1 MGKTA
6 PCFTAAWWALFC
18 AGLLTAGD
26 LTVDRS
32 IWKSGGPRAE
42 MLPQFAWQP
51 TGGPQGNPALR
62 IQADSREGL
71 HGWWTAELPVRGGQA
86 YSFSALL
93 RAEGVDLPRRTA
105 VARLFWLNE
114 KGQPPLHDEPVY
126 SSYRPGERPRAEPEY
141 AQLRDDHGDWITV
154 AGDYRAP
161 AEAVAARIELSYRWQ
176 ANAEICWAGVTLQEI
191 DEIPARRV
199 RLATVHF
206 APRAGTQPEEKCR
219 QFVPLIRAAAKQRAD
234 LVVLPETLTYYGSGR
249 TMAEC
254 AEPVPGPS
262 TEFFGALS
270 SELGL
275 YIVAGLL
282 ERVGDQVFN
291 VAVLIGPGGKVEGT
305 YRKTCLPRGEI
316 DAGIMPGADYP
327 VFQTRFGTVGMMVCY
342 DGFFPEVARRL
353 SNAGAEV
360 IAFPV
365 WGCNPLLAAARAC
378 ENHVYVVS
386 STYTS
391 ADADWMITGIFDRD
405 GKVLARADDWGQV
418 IVQEVD
424 LNRRTI
430 WHSLG
435 DFRAENAAHRPL
447 SFDGVTSDGR

>member
-1 MGKTA
+1 MGKIA
-6 PCFTAAWWALFC
+6 PYCMLACWILTFC
-18 AGLLTAGD
+18 SVLTAGD
-26 LTVDRS
+26 LTLDRS
-32 IWKSGGPRAE
+32 VWKSGGPRPE
-42 MLPQFAWQP
+42 MLPEFSWEAAAGPNGTP
-51 TGGPQGNPALR
+51 TLK
-62 IQADSREGL
+62 IQADARKGL
-71 HGWWTAELPVRGGQA
+71 HGWWTTEIAVRGGQA
-86 YSFSALL
+86 YSFTALL
-93 RAEGVDLPRRTA
+93 HAEGVDLLRRTA
-105 VARLFWLNE
+105 VARIFWLND
-114 KGQPPLHDEPVY
+114 KGQPPLRDEAVF

-141 AQLRDDHGDWITV
+141 AQLRSDSNGWVTV

-161 AEAVAARIELSYRWQ
+161 TEAVSARIELSYRWEADAQ
-176 ANAEICWAGVTLQEI
+176 IRWSEVKLQEI
-191 DEIPARRV
+191 DEIPPRTV

-206 APRAGTQPEEKCR
+206 APRAGTQPDEKCR
-219 QFVPLIRAAAKQRAD
+219 QFAPLIRAAAKQNAD

-249 TMAEC
+249 SMAEC
-254 AEPVPGPS
+254 AESIPGPS

-291 VAVLIGPGGKVEGT
+291 VAVLIGPDGKVEGV

-316 DAGIMPGADYP
+316 DAGIMPGDDYP
-327 VFQTRFGTVGMMVCY
+327 VFRTRFGTVGMMVCY

-386 STYTS
+386 STYTN
-391 ADADWMITGIFDRD
+391 ADANWMITGVFDRD
-405 GKVLARADDWGQV
+405 GKVLARADEWGQV
-418 IVQEVD
+418 VVQEVD
-424 LNRRTI
+424 LNHRTL

-447 SFDGVTSDGR
+447 SFDGAGNER